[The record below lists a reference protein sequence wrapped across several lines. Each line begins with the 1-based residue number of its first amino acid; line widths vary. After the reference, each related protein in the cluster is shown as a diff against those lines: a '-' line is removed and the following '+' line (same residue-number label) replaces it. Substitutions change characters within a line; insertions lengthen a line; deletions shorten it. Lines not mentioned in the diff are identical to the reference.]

1 MNEIKGRFT
10 RYLIVALDNA
20 IYNYWKKTDRY
31 RNLFLLMNDE
41 NLQGLEEKG
50 GGETEERVLT
60 CLEQQWESNSWLN
73 SLQKEDLICGL
84 KKLSEYEKKLIFLRV
99 VKNLNYDQIGLIL
112 GESEKK
118 VKMNYYYIIRKMR
131 RQRNGI

>member
-50 GGETEERVLT
+50 GAETE
-60 CLEQQWESNSWLN
+60 
-73 SLQKEDLICGL
+73 
-84 KKLSEYEKKLIFLRV
+84 
-99 VKNLNYDQIGLIL
+99 
-112 GESEKK
+112 
-118 VKMNYYYIIRKMR
+118 
-131 RQRNGI
+131 

>member
-73 SLQKEDLICGL
+73 SLQKEYLICGL

-99 VKNLNYDQIGLIL
+99 IKNLNYDQIGLLL

>member
-50 GGETEERVLT
+50 GAETEEDVLT

-73 SLQKEDLICGL
+73 SLQKEYLICGL
-84 KKLSEYEKKLIFLRV
+84 K
-99 VKNLNYDQIGLIL
+99 N
-112 GESEKK
+112 
-118 VKMNYYYIIRKMR
+118 
-131 RQRNGI
+131 

>member
-1 MNEIKGRFT
+1 M
-10 RYLIVALDNA
+10 
-20 IYNYWKKTDRY
+20 
-31 RNLFLLMNDE
+31 
-41 NLQGLEEKG
+41 
-50 GGETEERVLT
+50 T

-73 SLQKEDLICGL
+73 SLQKEYLICGL

-99 VKNLNYDQIGLIL
+99 IKNLNYDQIGLLL